1 MEAASGGF
9 GSGGFNF
16 GPGSGGLE
24 FRLANGI
31 PELRKITG
39 DLGLLCNFILL
50 QGPVCKMGIVLF
62 ISLIY
67 LPLRKNK
74 KSFESSAFYRRE
86 RRVHHVYGM
95 YHTYNEHSEERY

>member
-39 DLGLLCNFILL
+39 DLGLLCNFLLL

-67 LPLRKNK
+67 PPLRKNK
-74 KSFESSAFYRRE
+74 KF
-86 RRVHHVYGM
+86 
-95 YHTYNEHSEERY
+95 